1 MIAPEVIVV
10 GAGVVG
16 LSCAFELAAAGRR
29 VAVWAAAPPER
40 TTSAVAAAFWYPYRV
55 EPIERVG
62 PWAAVAYERFASLA
76 ADLTVGP
83 RAGVMMREAIELF
96 VEPCPDPPWARH
108 VDMFR
113 HALPEELPPGYAHAL
128 VFEAPVIDMTRYLA
142 WLVEQLRRFGVEIL
156 VRRLDSLAP
165 ALAAA
170 KIVVNSTG
178 LGARELVGDAGVYP
192 VRGQVVRRERGEL
205 SRVIIDEH
213 GPAGI
218 TYVIPRGDDVVLGGV
233 ADEHREDL
241 REDPQQSA
249 AIVERCARLEPA
261 LEQAATLGVKVGLR
275 PCRAAVRLEAEE
287 LDGVVL
293 IHNYGHGGAG
303 VTLSWGCA
311 EEVRELTAR
320 R

>member
-1 MIAPEVIVV
+1 
-10 GAGVVG
+10 
-16 LSCAFELAAAGRR
+16 
-29 VAVWAAAPPER
+29 
-40 TTSAVAAAFWYPYRV
+40 
-55 EPIERVG
+55 
-62 PWAAVAYERFASLA
+62 
-76 ADLTVGP
+76 
-83 RAGVMMREAIELF
+83 
-96 VEPCPDPPWARH
+96 
-108 VDMFR
+108 
-113 HALPEELPPGYAHAL
+113 
-128 VFEAPVIDMTRYLA
+128 MTRYLA

-233 ADEHREDL
+233 ADELREDL

-261 LEQAATLGVKVGLR
+261 LEQAATLGVNVGLR
-275 PCRAAVRLEAEE
+275 PCRAAVRLEAED
-287 LDGVVL
+287 LDEVLL

-311 EEVRELTAR
+311 EEVRALTAR